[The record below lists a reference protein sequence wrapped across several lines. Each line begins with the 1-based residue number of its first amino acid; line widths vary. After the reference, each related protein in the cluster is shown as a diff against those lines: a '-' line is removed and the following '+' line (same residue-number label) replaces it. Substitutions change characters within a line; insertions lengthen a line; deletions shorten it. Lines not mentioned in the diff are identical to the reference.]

1 MADMSQQTES
11 GTESFL
17 QNTAIRA
24 STPERI
30 TVNNMESRSETDA
43 SFHGNEDTNTSEKNE
58 SFYESESHSPAGVE
72 ASNNSVS
79 GEIVTEQPGTDSR
92 YQMEN
97 ISENPADVSVEST
110 QEEVRHWWYCQRG
123 KTLRRRLLNPELI

>member
-43 SFHGNEDTNTSEKNE
+43 SFHGNEDTNTSQKNE
-58 SFYESESHSPAGVE
+58 SFHESDSHSPAGVE

-79 GEIVTEQPGTDSR
+79 GEIVTEQPGTDNR

-110 QEEVRHWWYCQRG
+110 QEEVRH
-123 KTLRRRLLNPELI
+123 

>member
-1 MADMSQQTES
+1 MSQQTES

-30 TVNNMESRSETDA
+30 TVNNMESTSETDA
-43 SFHGNEDTNTSEKNE
+43 SFHGNEDTNTSQKNE
-58 SFYESESHSPAGVE
+58 SFHESESHSPAGVE

-79 GEIVTEQPGTDSR
+79 GEIVTEQPGTDNR

-110 QEEVRHWWYCQRG
+110 QEEVRHCWYCQRG

>member
-1 MADMSQQTES
+1 MSQQTES

-30 TVNNMESRSETDA
+30 TVNNMESTSETDA
-43 SFHGNEDTNTSEKNE
+43 SFRGNEDTNTSQKNE
-58 SFYESESHSPAGVE
+58 SFHESESHSPAGVE

-79 GEIVTEQPGTDSR
+79 GEIVTEQPGTDNR

-110 QEEVRHWWYCQRG
+110 QAEVRHWWYCHRG